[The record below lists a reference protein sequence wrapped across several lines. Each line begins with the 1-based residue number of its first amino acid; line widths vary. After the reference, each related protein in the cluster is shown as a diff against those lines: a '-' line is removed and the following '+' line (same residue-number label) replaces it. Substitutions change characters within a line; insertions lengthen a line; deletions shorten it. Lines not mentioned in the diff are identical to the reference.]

1 MKAKLNK
8 SDLSNLKVSKNKK
21 EFKKVLKKD
30 KDVKRSKKVKNV
42 TIQPDDEFDK
52 QLQDEVRMF
61 LNNSQMLSDNDTA
74 SPGKTTK
81 KGKLVDDDNNN
92 SFQCEHKLLNQNKYN
107 TKVLKKGKLKQTN
120 VMKLEKRKKKLK
132 ALIQNNADQ
141 DSSANDSL
149 SEQQIQQMEDKIDR
163 KIKKLKENSGEGK
176 VQKKQEKVEMKQLFK
191 KFDKLD
197 IDQDQ
202 DHLSKKSRKK
212 AKFLKLQE
220 NSENL
225 DEWKKNKKLAR
236 KLKKKEKQLQ
246 KQLNEKQM
254 LAVDSESKENEKA
267 GQKKKSKKEK
277 KKKPIHDEEE
287 TSQPNKKKQKV
298 NVDKVIGQINKMDL
312 DETEDK
318 LNKNNKDKKKK
329 KSKKNHVKEDEIKVN
344 GSNNENNET
353 MSQSM
358 QFNTISSA
366 AGGHKKEKYF
376 NSKHTP
382 LREKLMNKLKAA
394 RFRYLNEQLYTSKSE
409 ESKDFFLKDPESFE
423 AYHEGFKKQ
432 VTQWPINPIDI
443 IIKSIE
449 ERESSERLVI
459 ADLGCG
465 EAKLAAS
472 LVQHKVHSLDLVAIN
487 ERVTPCDMTHTPLKT
502 GSVDVV
508 VFCLSLMGI
517 DLAACIKEANRV
529 LKLGGEM
536 KIAEVESRFT
546 DVKDFI
552 KDIQKYGF
560 EKKVFNEDYSIFY
573 FMDFKKVSNLS
584 KTKKK
589 KLPPINLKPCLYKK
603 R

>member
-1 MKAKLNK
+1 MKAKLIK
-8 SDLSNLKVSKNKK
+8 SDPSNLKVQNKNQLKK
-21 EFKKVLKKD
+21 EGKK
-30 KDVKRSKKVKNV
+30 SKKGKTVN
-42 TIQPDDEFDK
+42 TEPDDAFDK

-61 LNNSQMLSDNDTA
+61 LNASQMLSDNETV
-74 SPGKTTK
+74 SLGKKSK
-81 KGKLVDDDNNN
+81 KGKPVDDDNNN
-92 SFQCEHKLLNQNKYN
+92 YQGEHKLLNQKKYA
-107 TKVLKKGKLKQTN
+107 TKVLKKTKLKQSN
-120 VMKLEKRKKKLK
+120 VTKLEKRKKKLK
-132 ALIQNNADQ
+132 ALIQNNVNQ
-141 DSSANDSL
+141 DSSANNSL
-149 SEQQIQQMEDKIDR
+149 SEQQIKQMQEKIDR
-163 KIKKLKENSGEGK
+163 KIMKLKEKNENTSEEN

-197 IDQDQ
+197 IDLDK
-202 DHLSKKSRKK
+202 DALSKKSRKK

-236 KLKKKEKQLQ
+236 KIRKKEKRLQ
-246 KQLNEKQM
+246 KHLNNKQEP
-254 LAVDSESKENEKA
+254 VDPESKENEK
-267 GQKKKSKKEK
+267 GGKNKKHK
-277 KKKPIHDEEE
+277 KKKDGHNEEE
-287 TSQPNKKKQKV
+287 TSPPNKKKQKI
-298 NVDKVIGQINKMDL
+298 NVDIVTSQINKMDL
-312 DETEDK
+312 EETK
-318 LNKNNKDKKKK
+318 NRSNKEKKKK
-329 KSKKNHVKEDEIKVN
+329 KSKKNHEKEVEQTKHVEIKNDVSVTT
-344 GSNNENNET
+344 G
-353 MSQSM
+353 QI
-358 QFNTISSA
+358 QLSSSIIG

-432 VTQWPINPIDI
+432 VTQWPINPVDI

-472 LVQHKVHSLDLVAIN
+472 LKQHKVHSLDLVAIN
-487 ERVTPCDMTHTPLKT
+487 ERVTPCDMTRTPLKT
-502 GSVDVV
+502 GSVDIVV
-508 VFCLSLMGI
+508 LCLSLMGT
-517 DLAACIKEANRV
+517 DLAACIKEANRI

-536 KIAEVESRFT
+536 KIAEVESRFA

-560 EKKVFNEDYSIFY
+560 EKKMFNQDYSIFY
-573 FMDFKKVSNLS
+573 FLDFKKVSNLS